1 MNSLAIKLLAVSL
14 VLVGCFGAG
23 WRTHAAF
30 DAEEELK
37 RADSVLAIQSAVSAK
52 LEEKLSDLR
61 ANEKVIERETQKII
75 ERPIYRNVCADA
87 DGLRL
92 LEAARVG
99 AKPAEHAGKVP

>member
-37 RADSVLAIQSAVSAK
+37 RADSVRAIQSAVSAK

-75 ERPIYRNVCADA
+75 ERPIYRNVCID
-87 DGLRL
+87 DGGLRL
-92 LEAARVG
+92 LESARTG
-99 AKPAEHAGKVP
+99 TRPSEPASKVP